1 MEPPA
6 SMILLK
12 DTHTGGVGNNRSWEM
27 VNVIGPNYRKGVNA
41 GRASLFAP
49 RKIIF
54 KGSPFAAF

>member
-1 MEPPA
+1 
-6 SMILLK
+6 MILLK